1 MILRLYFKG
10 IIILWRHSKNVL
22 QIYVAIYYLWC
33 SIFNVSVILRV
44 LCIIWWKNDL
54 FDCTFSHWWLNL
66 IVGQIRLVFCQLSVN
81 TYVSVDR
88 LALWGDSNEY
98 QQHISLCSSNQ
109 VRWCY
114 SISSLHAFAIYTHQ
128 TPLYY
133 KLNVRF
139 TGAWTL
145 FSYFCSCCW

>member
-1 MILRLYFKG
+1 MYYRYMLPYIIYDVVFSMFLWYYECYVLYDEKMICLT
-10 IIILWRHSKNVL
+10 
-22 QIYVAIYYLWC
+22 A
-33 SIFNVSVILRV
+33 
-44 LCIIWWKNDL
+44 
-54 FDCTFSHWWLNL
+54 FSHWWLNL

-145 FSYFCSCCW
+145 FSYFCS